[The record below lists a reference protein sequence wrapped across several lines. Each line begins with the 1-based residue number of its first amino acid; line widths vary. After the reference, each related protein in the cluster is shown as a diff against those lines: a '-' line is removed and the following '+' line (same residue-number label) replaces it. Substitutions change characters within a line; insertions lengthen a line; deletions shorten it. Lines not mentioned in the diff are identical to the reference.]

1 MKLKTI
7 LTSLICTIALV
18 LSTSAVRAQDAP
30 STTVTT
36 TNSST
41 INNLLGTL
49 NIGDAAQK
57 LFNEAQ
63 SGGLFTAT
71 NYAIEPYLTYAPKAP
86 AGNTIGGGVLAVY
99 NVNSLVGIA
108 LGVDYLGQFS
118 LVSGNATL
126 KYPINV
132 GSKVDHY
139 VPSFAAG
146 LKPYLD
152 EIVVVPFVLGG
163 VGTPLSGS
171 SSSATLIY
179 DVGGYIQY
187 GHLLGGK
194 FNTGICWGGW
204 DNAGAY
210 SGKRYHIFIGWSHGF

>member
-1 MKLKTI
+1 MKLKNI

-30 STTVTT
+30 STTATT

-41 INNLLGTL
+41 IDNLLGTL

-86 AGNTIGGGVLAVY
+86 AGNTVGCGILAVH
-99 NVNSLVGIA
+99 NVNSMVGIA

-132 GSKVDHY
+132 GSKVDKY
-139 VPSFAAG
+139 VPSVAVG

-163 VGTPLSGS
+163 VGKPFSGS

-194 FNTGICWGGW
+194 FNTGLCWGGW

-210 SGKRYHIFIGWSHGF
+210 SGKRYHIFAGWSHGF

>member
-18 LSTSAVRAQDAP
+18 LSTSAVGAQDAP
-30 STTVTT
+30 STTATT
-36 TNSST
+36 TNSPAIS
-41 INNLLGTL
+41 NLLVTL
-49 NIGDAAQK
+49 NMGDAAQK

-86 AGNTIGGGVLAVY
+86 AGNTVGCGVLAVY
-99 NVNSLVGIA
+99 TVNSIVGIA

-132 GSKVDHY
+132 GSKVDKY

-152 EIVVVPFVLGG
+152 EIVVIPFVLGG

-210 SGKRYHIFIGWSHGF
+210 SGKRYHIFAGWSHGF

>member
-30 STTVTT
+30 STTATT
-36 TNSST
+36 TNSPAIS
-41 INNLLGTL
+41 NLLVTL
-49 NIGDAAQK
+49 NMGDAAQK

-86 AGNTIGGGVLAVY
+86 AGNTVGCGVLAVY
-99 NVNSLVGIA
+99 TVNSIVGIA

-132 GSKVDHY
+132 GSKVDKY

-152 EIVVVPFVLGG
+152 EIVVIPFVLGG

-210 SGKRYHIFIGWSHGF
+210 SGKRYHIFAGWSHGF